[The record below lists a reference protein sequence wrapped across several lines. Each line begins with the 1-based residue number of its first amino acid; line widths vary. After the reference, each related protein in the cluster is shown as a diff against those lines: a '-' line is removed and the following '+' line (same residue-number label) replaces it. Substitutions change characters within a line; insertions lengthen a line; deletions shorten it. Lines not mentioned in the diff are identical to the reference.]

1 MQERLKEKYVPWSYQ
16 KKYLSQSYQGNFID
30 KEKYI
35 CYWLHDTIEKD
46 KMSVCA
52 ISSPNPTPASMEAI
66 LEAIQDL
73 SMKIK
78 AMALSS

>member
-1 MQERLKEKYVPWSYQ
+1 MFLGPIKRNTCPNPIRATLQIKRNIFATGYTTQ
-16 KKYLSQSYQGNFID
+16 F
-30 KEKYI
+30 
-35 CYWLHDTIEKD
+35 EKD